1 MLKFITIKLDI
12 SNACAFLS
20 QRNWQNTF
28 FAEIC
33 EKSSTLSLSFWP
45 RLMCL
50 HGQWPGLGNTLHCW
64 YFPSLTRHYHC
75 SVDRGHLPWVQSS
88 IKTYKKEQNCDVCIS
103 PPEPRHFFHFVK
115 EFQCNVLLM
124 LLISYSSDLVWKQNC
139 KTKYAA
145 FFAEW

>member
-1 MLKFITIKLDI
+1 MLV
-12 SNACAFLS
+12 LS
-20 QRNWQNTF
+20 SPKETD
-28 FAEIC
+28 
-33 EKSSTLSLSFWP
+33 KTLSLLKFARKVQLFPFLFGRDWCVCTS
-45 RLMCL
+45 L

-75 SVDRGHLPWVQSS
+75 SVDRGHLPWVQSVYMVQSS

-124 LLISYSSDLVWKQNC
+124 LLISYSSDLVWEQNC